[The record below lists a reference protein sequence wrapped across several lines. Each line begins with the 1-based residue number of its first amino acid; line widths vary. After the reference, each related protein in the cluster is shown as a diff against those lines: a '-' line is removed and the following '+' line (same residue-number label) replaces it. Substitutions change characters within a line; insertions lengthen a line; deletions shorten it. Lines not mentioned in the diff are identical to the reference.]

1 MIGSLSSEMQFLEDA
16 IVRNI
21 CYYIIMKIN
30 TIPHIPVLQEEVK
43 EAFSHIDEGVV
54 VDCTM
59 GYGGHSEAIL
69 KQNPNIRLIGIDRD
83 ETAIAFSKER
93 LAPYGERVTIKKG
106 RFSDVTKELDPT
118 QIRGVLADIG
128 VSSLQLD
135 DASRGFGFASETLDM
150 RMDKHQELSAYDVVN
165 HYDKK
170 RLEKIFREY
179 GEVREYKKAADIIV
193 ARRLEKPFESAKEL
207 ADFLAKHLHAR
218 KIHPATLIF
227 QAIRIEVNDEL
238 GELKR
243 LLQNIRDLNLSNTTV
258 AIISFHS
265 LEDRIVKQTFRAWA
279 KGCICPPEAMRC
291 VCGGTHAYGKVV
303 TKNPITAGEKEL
315 EQNPRARSAKL
326 RIFRTSASSSE

>member
-1 MIGSLSSEMQFLEDA
+1 M
-16 IVRNI
+16 

-30 TIPHIPVLQEEVK
+30 TIPHIPVLREEVK
-43 EAFSHIDEGVV
+43 AAFSHIDEGVV

-69 KQNPNIRLIGIDRD
+69 SQNQNIRLIGIDRD

-93 LAPYGERVTIKKG
+93 LAPFGERVMVRQG
-106 RFSDVTKELDPT
+106 RFSDVIKEIDHSEV
-118 QIRGVLADIG
+118 RGILADIG

-135 DASRGFGFASETLDM
+135 DASRGFGFTSDKLDM
-150 RMDKHQELSAYDVVN
+150 RMDKSQELSAYEVVN
-165 HYDKK
+165 RYDK
-170 RLEKIFREY
+170 RSLEKIFHQY

-193 ARRLEKPFESAKEL
+193 SRRLKKPFESAREL
-207 ADFLAKHLHAR
+207 ADFLAKHMYAK
-218 KIHPATLIF
+218 KIHPATLVF

-265 LEDRIVKQTFRAWA
+265 LEDRIVKQTFREWA

-291 VCGGTHAYGKVV
+291 VCGGNNAYGKVV

-326 RIFRTSASSSE
+326 RIFQTKAT